1 MKLILQNG
9 RIIDPA
15 SQYDAVGSLCVQ
27 EDKIIAVGDVPAGFQ
42 ADKVIDCTGHVIS
55 PGFIDVCGRLREP
68 GFTQKGTIATETR
81 AAAAS
86 GFTAILCPPDSEP
99 VVDSPAVAN
108 LIEDKAIAAGFPHVL
123 PIGALTKKLEGQQL
137 ANMYALKQAGCVAFS
152 NLRRAVKDSRT
163 LLRCLE
169 YAATHDLIVY
179 FQSQDPTLAEGCVSE
194 SALSSKLGLPSIPSS
209 AETIA
214 LARDLILVEQTGVR
228 AHFGQLSTARSVDMI
243 ANAQARGLAVTSDV
257 ALHQLHITENAV
269 EGFNSLYHVI
279 PPLRSEKDVAALRL
293 GVKSG
298 VIGTISSDHQP
309 HDAFAKMA
317 PFAET
322 EPGISAYDSFLPLC
336 LALVEEGVLDLPHLI
351 ERLTLN
357 PARTFS
363 LSLGSLKVGSGANLC
378 VFSPE
383 QRWIMNADSML
394 SKGKN
399 SPYLNASLKGK
410 NRLTLIEGQPVFNDI
425 EQ

>member
-1 MKLILQNG
+1 MKIILQNG

-15 SQYDAVGSLCVQ
+15 NQRDEIGSVCVNDDKILAVGNIPADFKA
-27 EDKIIAVGDVPAGFQ
+27 EKII
-42 ADKVIDCTGHVIS
+42 DCSGLIIS

-68 GFTQKGTIATETR
+68 GFTQKGTIASETH

-86 GFTAILCPPDSEP
+86 GFTAIMCPPDTEP
-99 VVDSPAVAN
+99 VIDSAAVAN
-108 LIEDKAIAAGFPHVL
+108 LIEDKAIAAGFPNVL

-152 NLRRAVKDSRT
+152 NLRRAIKDSRT

-169 YAATHDLIVY
+169 YAATHDLIIY

-194 SALSSKLGLPSIPSS
+194 SALSSKLGLTSIPSS

-228 AHFGQLSTARSVDMI
+228 AHFGQLSTARAVEMI
-243 ANAQARGLAVTSDV
+243 ANAQARGLAVTADV

-269 EGFNSLYHVI
+269 EGFNSLFHVI

-293 GVKSG
+293 GVKTG
-298 VIGTISSDHQP
+298 VIGAISSDHQP

-336 LALVEEGVLDLPHLI
+336 LALVDEGVLDLPHLI
-351 ERLTLN
+351 ERLTIG
-357 PARTFS
+357 PARKFS
-363 LSLGSLKVGSGANLC
+363 LPMGSLNVGNRANVC
-378 VFSPE
+378 VFSPDH
-383 QRWIMNADSML
+383 RWTMSADAML

-399 SPYLNASLKGK
+399 SPYINANLTGK
-410 NRLTLIEGQPVFNDI
+410 NRLTLIEGYVAFNEI